1 MSQDGNNPD
10 DSNSEN
16 EISFVSQGDHAANT
30 SNLQANKIN
39 DQIETFKRELST
51 ISEVNQ
57 RNLST
62 DFAERIERN
71 SAAREI
77 YQSYELSR
85 SIVNQVLDS
94 FLEILDAL
102 GDSFAEYEED
112 DSGENIYII
121 RFRRLH
127 RVVTI
132 KLGAI
137 YECFENAV
145 YKYISE
151 NVNFY
156 YSNSELIRLLCAVQ
170 KTYMDCLN
178 ETNKMIERMLMR
190 LTDPTQH
197 ATFQMVTTLVDNQRE
212 IMRRDKYSEESI
224 DRHIENNTS

>member
-1 MSQDGNNPD
+1 MDHMSQDGNNPD

-16 EISFVSQGDHAANT
+16 EISFVSQGDHTANT

-102 GDSFAEYEED
+102 GDCFAEYEED

-151 NVNFY
+151 NV
-156 YSNSELIRLLCAVQ
+156 
-170 KTYMDCLN
+170 
-178 ETNKMIERMLMR
+178 
-190 LTDPTQH
+190 
-197 ATFQMVTTLVDNQRE
+197 
-212 IMRRDKYSEESI
+212 
-224 DRHIENNTS
+224 